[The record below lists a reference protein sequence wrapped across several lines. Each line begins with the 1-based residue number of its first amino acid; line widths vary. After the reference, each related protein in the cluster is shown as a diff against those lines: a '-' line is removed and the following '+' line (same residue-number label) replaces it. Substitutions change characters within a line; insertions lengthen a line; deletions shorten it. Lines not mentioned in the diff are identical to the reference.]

1 MKKTLFLSF
10 LLAVATPLL
19 QARVSGTTEVSG
31 YNYSDPNP
39 PSGEVKFAG
48 AYSETG
54 NASGGVLVLVGG
66 QEVDYRVSRAYGGQ
80 SKTGVA
86 ENNQCTT
93 SAGAKIGSSIV
104 GGVGITARN
113 NVVYATDTTIGAFA
127 MGGVAGTGGASNNRI
142 IATNVS
148 VNQFIVGGAVEADSG
163 NANGNLAV
171 LDNVQVLTNEGNAPS
186 AIGGWSPV
194 KGDANNNTLIIAGGK
209 MGDVTGAFT
218 SGIAKDNHVIL
229 VGTGPFYDVQD
240 GDTTH
245 RIWGKEMELGHVY
258 GYFGS
263 ENPANTAMLDVYGTG
278 ITAANISNF
287 TGIQFDLCPCLQPGM
302 TIITLNGGEV
312 TNLTGVAISLEPKG
326 TSTHLKQG
334 SQVTLIKTNGTIT
347 GVDTKAITFKSGNFS
362 KFTGSVTLS
371 EDQTALILT
380 VDFIGNDPIV
390 PERDPLTEPSSV
402 KSVLETRANAMALVN
417 GGADF
422 LVSNG
427 IWQVRRT
434 AAAGSR
440 QDAGVTL
447 PFVAVGGSSLRHET
461 GSHIKANG
469 MNLAVGIARQVNEHA
484 IGAAFEYGFSNY
496 DSYVDSLH
504 ANGKSKAWG
513 AALLGDWNL
522 GAGWHMDTIARVG
535 KVRNSYSANIG
546 GPVSYNESSTY
557 AGASI
562 GFGYMQKA
570 GENGAFDTYLR
581 YLYSHVNG
589 GNATLSSGNH
599 AHFRGVNSNRTVLGT
614 RYVHE
619 LNTTTRAYAGAGWMQ
634 QYGCGAHGNV
644 DGYTGPSPSLG
655 GASGLFELG
664 LQYTPAGGKGIG
676 VDVNVTGWVGTQR
689 GISGGIGLRYAF

>member
-1 MKKTLFLSF
+1 MLHALITGDTIVNGATCTDPEVPDENTTFYGAISEEGTAANGHVTLTKSEDW
-10 LLAVATPLL
+10 
-19 QARVSGTTEVSG
+19 VSYIVGTV
-31 YNYSDPNP
+31 
-39 PSGEVKFAG
+39 
-48 AYSETG
+48 
-54 NASGGVLVLVGG
+54 VGG
-66 QEVDYRVSRAYGGQ
+66 CGAG
-80 SKTGVA
+80 A
-86 ENNQCTT
+86 ENNFLHATAATVQQ
-93 SAGAKIGSSIV
+93 KIY
-104 GGVGITARN
+104 GG
-113 NVVYATDTTIGAFA
+113 YA
-127 MGGVAGTGGASNNRI
+127 NK
-142 IATNVS
+142 
-148 VNQFIVGGAVEADSG
+148 
-163 NANGNLAV
+163 L
-171 LDNVQVLTNEGNAPS
+171 
-186 AIGGWSPV
+186 
-194 KGDANNNTLIIAGGK
+194 DANNNTVILDNVHGKGENTLVAYAALAEEGTASNNTIIVAGGELDAVVGAEAR
-209 MGDVTGAFT
+209 MTGT
-218 SGIAKDNHVIL
+218 NNHVIL
-229 VGTGPFYDVQD
+229 VGTGPHIDVQD
-240 GDTTH
+240 GETTH
-245 RIWGKEMELGHVY
+245 RIYGKEMRLGLVV
-258 GYFGS
+258 GNNCGDM
-263 ENPANTAMLDVYGTG
+263 ANSTAALDVYGTG
-278 ITAANISNF
+278 ITAKNIGGF
-287 TGIQFDLCPCLQPGM
+287 TSIQFDLCPCLQPGM
-302 TIITLNGGEV
+302 TIITLDGEKV

-334 SQVTLIKTNGTIT
+334 DQVTLIKTNGTIE
-347 GVDTKAITFKSGNFS
+347 GVDTKVITFKSGKFS

-371 EDQTALILT
+371 DDLTALILT
-380 VDFIGNDPIV
+380 VDFLGNEDPYE
-390 PERDPLTEPSSV
+390 PDPLTEPSSV

-427 IWQVRRT
+427 IWQVRRA

-644 DGYTGPSPSLG
+644 DGYTGPTPSLG

>member
-1 MKKTLFLSF
+1 M
-10 LLAVATPLL
+10 L
-19 QARVSGTTEVSG
+19 QAYVDGDTIVEGATHTEPLEPKGDTTFYGVISEGGTAENGHITLSKSEQSMP
-31 YNYSDPNP
+31 YL
-39 PSGEVKFAG
+39 VKAVCGGAG
-48 AYSETG
+48 A
-54 NASGGVLVLVGG
+54 A
-66 QEVDYRVSRAYGGQ
+66 
-80 SKTGVA
+80 A
-86 ENNQCTT
+86 ENNYLHATDATVT
-93 SAGAKIGSSIV
+93 SIIV
-104 GGVGITARN
+104 GGSASKDAAN
-113 NVVYATDTTIGAFA
+113 NNTV
-127 MGGVAGTGGASNNRI
+127 
-142 IATNVS
+142 
-148 VNQFIVGGAVEADSG
+148 
-163 NANGNLAV
+163 V
-171 LDNVQVLTNEGNAPS
+171 LDNVRGKVDGLPHAY
-186 AIGGWSPV
+186 AAMAK
-194 KGDANNNTLIIAGGK
+194 KGTADNNTLIIAGGVL
-209 MGDVTGAFT
+209 GDICGTDTLMEAT
-218 SGIAKDNHVIL
+218 NTHVIL
-229 VGTGPFYDVQD
+229 VGTGPFYDVKD
-240 GDTTH
+240 GNTTH
-245 RIWGKEMELGHVY
+245 RIWGKEMSLGYVIGNNSY
-258 GYFGS
+258 QGM
-263 ENPANTAMLDVYGTG
+263 ANSTAMLDVYGTG
-278 ITAANISNF
+278 ITAANIGGF

-302 TIITLNGGEV
+302 TIITLNGGGV

-326 TSTHLKQG
+326 NSTHLQQG

-664 LQYTPAGGKGIG
+664 LQYMPAGGKGIG